1 MRTFSILAAGLLAL
15 TFGMGCGDD
24 DKPKPDTTDTAD
36 TTDTSPDT
44 TGETTE
50 ETTEETSE
58 DTTAPDGEIVE
69 PTYATL
75 TFSIDDS
82 ANKTYDAT
90 DGLAWKGSF
99 SYDAA
104 NDVLSFSSAWSGP
117 FVNLWDDGPAPDGH
131 EAPGATAGDNIW
143 TVAVRTP
150 TPEADQ
156 VFEYGAIRGSVDG
169 SDGGWIW
176 TGPNGTV
183 TVPAGETGV
192 VAASGLVI
200 PAHGTIDLRLTIDI
214 SNEGANLDP
223 TFQGVTYTDVKVKGS
238 AWGWTEI
245 AMADDGQGSDE
256 AAGDGIY
263 TYVMSEHLGK
273 HDGLLKPGDE
283 PMFVFVLDGS
293 EYKAGGAPPTAGVTA
308 AVGSPGAWEAVTV
321 ENKPDGDQNT
331 FITVPEI
338 WVAPGEG
345 YVAVNFSIDDSAN
358 KTYEAVDG
366 LAWKGSFAYD
376 PATRIMTKDAAWGGP
391 FAVLYDDGPWNEGG
405 HEPAGA
411 TAGDNVWGITV
422 WVSNA
427 AADTFEYG
435 AIRGSVDGSDGAWIW
450 VGPNGTFAVEAGAT
464 TAIDAAGLVIA
475 PHGTIDLRLTIDT
488 SNEGANLNALFQGV
502 TYNDVKVKGSAWGWS
517 EIALADDGAKG
528 DAAAADG
535 IYTFVLSE
543 NIGKH
548 DGLLKLGD
556 MPEFIFVLDSSEY
569 KNADGE
575 GASEGVSAWS
585 DYSAPGADYCVA
597 VTEQCT
603 TETIGLTE
611 GQFKNT
617 MIVVGDSDEP

>member
-156 VFEYGAIRGSVDG
+156 V
-169 SDGGWIW
+169 
-176 TGPNGTV
+176 
-183 TVPAGETGV
+183 
-192 VAASGLVI
+192 
-200 PAHGTIDLRLTIDI
+200 
-214 SNEGANLDP
+214 
-223 TFQGVTYTDVKVKGS
+223 
-238 AWGWTEI
+238 
-245 AMADDGQGSDE
+245 
-256 AAGDGIY
+256 
-263 TYVMSEHLGK
+263 
-273 HDGLLKPGDE
+273 
-283 PMFVFVLDGS
+283 
-293 EYKAGGAPPTAGVTA
+293 
-308 AVGSPGAWEAVTV
+308 
-321 ENKPDGDQNT
+321 
-331 FITVPEI
+331 
-338 WVAPGEG
+338 
-345 YVAVNFSIDDSAN
+345 
-358 KTYEAVDG
+358 
-366 LAWKGSFAYD
+366 
-376 PATRIMTKDAAWGGP
+376 
-391 FAVLYDDGPWNEGG
+391 
-405 HEPAGA
+405 
-411 TAGDNVWGITV
+411 
-422 WVSNA
+422 
-427 AADTFEYG
+427 FEYG